1 MNFVKEDFDY
11 YRRTIE
17 GMYIGYYNKRITI
30 TTVTL
35 IIITGYSILLKENL
49 LINILLAATLLYFLV
64 FLNTQRK
71 KFKEIYHDF
80 LNTNQSK
87 NTVKQLIE
95 DENSYDVENGPDSTI
110 KINKNGVRNLPSSN
124 KDLTMM
130 VGFEKS
136 FFTKQ
141 PLQIIYYDMLEIK
154 YDEQYRLKR
163 NGYSR
168 MPAFLNRFSLS
179 NMKASL
185 GNFSKF
191 TMGIILLLLILFQV
205 LRYVIDILKE
215 IF

>member
-30 TTVTL
+30 TAVTL

-49 LINILLAATLLYFLV
+49 LINILLAATLLYVLV

-80 LNTNQSK
+80 LNINQSK
-87 NTVKQLIE
+87 NTIKQLIE

-141 PLQIIYYDMLEIK
+141 PLQIIYYNMLEIK

-191 TMGIILLLLILFQV
+191 TVRNIFLLLILFQV
-205 LRYVIDILKE
+205 LRYVVDILKE
-215 IF
+215 VF